1 MTGLM
6 IIALLVALLACG
18 AVFVIVDVLA
28 GGIIKQ
34 MKKEVFRYVKQ
45 YNEHMQ
51 NGTAAQESKEK
62 QKYSATEDIKKK
74 DENLPVPFLPSVR
87 PMRKQDFFQDYR
99 KLRELF
105 NNDMDRVIEQI
116 PKQEKKEAANYALYA
131 KMADSLSF
139 DTLYEISSLA
149 SEKQLEI
156 LREVFEKKECMVL
169 DEYLAQTEQE
179 FDCAQFYTY
188 LKRKKAEYDN
198 TIYCFVGKGNAGP
211 KETDTV
217 VKVCEDEEIC
227 EGFQLLHGN
236 LLYDYGVRSSELM

>member
-6 IIALLVALLACG
+6 IVTLVVALLACG

-51 NGTAAQESKEK
+51 AGTAIQGEAKVQASSAMEGVRMKEE
-62 QKYSATEDIKKK
+62 T
-74 DENLPVPFLPSVR
+74 LPVPFLPSVR
-87 PMRKQDFFQDYR
+87 PMRKQDFFRDYR

-105 NNDMDRVIEQI
+105 DNDMGKVIQQI
-116 PKQEKKEAANYALYA
+116 PQKTQEETAAYAVYA
-131 KMADSLSF
+131 KMLESLSF
-139 DTLYEISSLA
+139 DTLYEISSLT
-149 SEKQLEI
+149 SENQLAV
-156 LREVFEKKECMVL
+156 LRDVFGQEECAVL
-169 DEYLAQTEQE
+169 EQYLAETEQE
-179 FDCAQFYTY
+179 FDCAQFHTY
-188 LKRKKAEYDN
+188 LKSKKAECDD
-198 TIYCFVGKGNAGP
+198 TIYCYVGKGSKAVQAADA
-211 KETDTV
+211 KLELCV
-217 VKVCEDEEIC
+217 DEELC

>member
-6 IIALLVALLACG
+6 IITLVVALVACG

-51 NGTAAQESKEK
+51 AGTAVQGEKKVQANSVMEGIKMKEE
-62 QKYSATEDIKKK
+62 T
-74 DENLPVPFLPSVR
+74 LPVPFLPSVR

-105 NNDMDRVIEQI
+105 DNDMGKVIQQI
-116 PKQEKKEAANYALYA
+116 PQKTQEETTAYVLYA
-131 KMADSLSF
+131 GMLERLNF
-139 DTLYEISSLA
+139 DTLYEISSLT
-149 SEKQLEI
+149 SENQLEV
-156 LREVFEKKECMVL
+156 LREVFKKAECEVR
-169 DEYLAQTEQE
+169 EQYLAETEQE
-179 FDCAQFYTY
+179 FDCTQFHTY
-188 LKRKKAEYDN
+188 LKSKKAECDD
-198 TIYCFVGKGNAGP
+198 TIYCYVGRGSKAVQSADA
-211 KETDTV
+211 KLELSV
-217 VKVCEDEEIC
+217 DEELC